1 LAALPLPLAHPA
13 RELRD
18 LLGKE
23 AWERLPVAVRRRFNA
38 HAVAVDYVGSFEI
51 VRASLTGRIVAQIC
65 RMLGT
70 PVVPHTGRD
79 VPATVHV
86 VPHTHGVQ
94 WLRVYHWPHGN
105 SIVRSTKVIDA
116 QGAMTEQLPAGLRMA
131 LDVFERDG
139 VLHFV
144 SRGYF
149 FELSVPFLPA
159 PLRLPLPAVLS
170 PGTTHVEHIDESQGW
185 FRFTMRVRHAL
196 LGEMYYQTG
205 RFHAAGDQS

>member
-1 LAALPLPLAHPA
+1 LPLSLANPA

-18 LLGKE
+18 LLGSE

-38 HAVAVDYVGSFEI
+38 HAAAVDYVGSFEI
-51 VRASLTGRIVAQIC
+51 VRASLVGRIIAQLC
-65 RMLGT
+65 RLLGT
-70 PVVPHTGRD
+70 PVVAHTGRD

-86 VPHTHGVQ
+86 VPRAHGVQ

-116 QGAMTEQLPAGLRMA
+116 QGAMTEELPAGLRMA
-131 LDVFERDG
+131 LDVFERG
-139 VLHFV
+139 GALHFV

-149 FELSVPFLPA
+149 FELPVPFRPA

-170 PGTTHVEHIDESQGW
+170 PGTTHVEHIDEPNGW
-185 FRFTMRVRHAL
+185 FRFTMRVRHVL

-205 RFHAAGDQS
+205 RFHAAGEQS